1 MRLRQFLLVALL
13 FLARATFA
21 QTATLKEVHADG
33 LKTLTE
39 PFFVQLTG
47 LPSGSQVGRKDLQD
61 AADILVRS
69 GLFAKVNYSFTT
81 LNDAV
86 TVTFHVEENPRLKV
100 AYDNF
105 PWFSDSEFN
114 DAIRKDLPFFDG
126 TLPAQGTV
134 VDLAANSLAGFL
146 ASKGTVVS
154 VVHEVLVNP
163 LADGS
168 LQQFRVEGISPKIA
182 SLDFSDAKLK
192 DNRAVKQHLSEIVGK
207 PYSRMAIDIFLA
219 EAIRPIYYQQGN
231 LRATLGPAEV
241 RLSGDPNQKLPEQIP
256 VFVPCNSGPVYQW
269 QGVEWTGNSA
279 LSSITLTG
287 TAGMKAGNP
296 ADGIQ
301 IESGWDRV
309 RDEYGHLGYLE
320 AKLNPVATF
329 DEQGQKVFYQVS
341 IVEGPQFRF
350 SAMTITGM
358 SPAGERLI
366 RDAWPLK
373 PSEVFDKKIFDQL
386 LTQLE
391 THHEKVFRELPVH
404 YDTVGHW
411 LQTDPS
417 KGTVDVLLD
426 FK

>member
-13 FLARATFA
+13 ILAPATFA
-21 QTATLKEVHADG
+21 QTATLKEVHAEG
-33 LKTLTE
+33 LKFLTE
-39 PFFVQLTG
+39 PYFVQLTG
-47 LPSGSQVGRKDLQD
+47 LSAGSQVGRKELQD
-61 AADILVRS
+61 AADLLVRS

-81 LNDAV
+81 HNEAV
-86 TVTFHVEENPRLKV
+86 VVTYKVEENPRLKV
-100 AYDNF
+100 SYDNF

-154 VVHEVLVNP
+154 VVHEVIVNP

-168 LQQFRVEGISPKIA
+168 LQQFRVEWISLKIA
-182 SLDFSDAKLK
+182 SLEFSDPSLK
-192 DNRAVKQHLSEIVGK
+192 DNRAVKQHLPEIVGK
-207 PYSRMAIDIFLA
+207 PYSRMAIDVFLA
-219 EAIRPIYYQQGN
+219 EAIQPIYEQQGN
-231 LRATLGPAEV
+231 LRAVLGPAEV
-241 RLSGDPNQKLPEQIP
+241 RLSGNPNQKLPDQIP
-256 VFVPCNSGPVYQW
+256 VFVPCKPGPIYQW
-269 QGVEWTGNSA
+269 NGVQWAGNSA
-279 LSSITLTG
+279 LSTITLTS
-287 TAGMKAGNP
+287 TMGMKAGDP
-296 ADGIQ
+296 ANGIQ
-301 IESGWDRV
+301 IEGGWDRI

-320 AKLNPVATF
+320 VKLNPVPTYDNPAHR
-329 DEQGQKVFYQVS
+329 VSYQVS
-341 IVEGPQFRF
+341 IMEGPQFHF
-350 SAMTITGM
+350 NGITITGM
-358 SPAGERLI
+358 SVAGERMV
-366 RDAWPLK
+366 REAWPQK
-373 PSEVFDKKIFDQL
+373 PGDIFDKKIFDQL

-417 KGTVDVLLD
+417 KATVDILLD